1 MNKVLTIKRVALLLA
16 SVAVL
21 AITIGD
27 LDEAAAQAVKK
38 SRSGICH
45 CPGGQSYDRTSNF
58 TAFEAID
65 TCLASG
71 GREPKRGQGDCSTA
85 SSSGPGHTNVGTT
98 DKAAAEVVKKS
109 GTGICHCPG
118 GQFYDRTSNF
128 AAFDTLEACIASGG
142 REPRQGQG
150 NCSIASSEHSA
161 ETSKETINSPNT
173 GAVKKSGSGICHCPG
188 GQFYERTSNFT
199 AFDTL
204 EACIASGGREPQRG
218 QGVCPSA
225 PRGEPRTMHLPK
237 PGKYDRSAFGGW
249 GDDDGDCQNTR
260 HERLISRSIEPVELS
275 EDGCLVIS
283 GYWKDPYTGNIYTAA
298 SEMEIDHV
306 VPLFYAWG
314 RGAHLWEPA
323 KQRRF
328 ANDSANLLPVGGSA
342 NRSKGA
348 AGPLEWLPPSDDFAC
363 EYLLRFSRITG
374 GYSLA
379 LLPDE
384 SADLER
390 LTSEKCD

>member
-1 MNKVLTIKRVALLLA
+1 MNKVLTIKRVALLLV

-27 LDEAAAQAVKK
+27 LNKAAAQAVKK
-38 SRSGICH
+38 SGSGICH

-58 TAFEAID
+58 TAFETID
-65 TCLASG
+65 ACLTSG
-71 GREPKRGQGDCSTA
+71 GREPKRGQGDCAT
-85 SSSGPGHTNVGTT
+85 SSYSDPGNRNAGIT
-98 DKAAAEVVKKS
+98 DKTAAAVVKKS
-109 GTGICHCPG
+109 
-118 GQFYDRTSNF
+118 
-128 AAFDTLEACIASGG
+128 E
-142 REPRQGQG
+142 
-150 NCSIASSEHSA
+150 
-161 ETSKETINSPNT
+161 
-173 GAVKKSGSGICHCPG
+173 SGICHCPG

-199 AFDTL
+199 AFDTFKACL
-204 EACIASGGREPQRG
+204 ASGGREPRRGQGDCSIASSENSTEASKKTTGSSNTEVIKKSGSGICHCPGGQFYDRTSNFTAFDTLKACLASGGREPQRG

-225 PRGEPRTMHLPK
+225 SRGEPTTMHLSK
-237 PGKYDRSAFGGW
+237 PGKYERSAFGGW
-249 GDDDGDCQNTR
+249 EDDDGDCQNTR

-275 EDGCLVIS
+275 ENGCLVIS

-306 VPLFYAWG
+306 VPLFYAWE
-314 RGAHLWEPA
+314 RGAHHWESA

-328 ANDSANLLPVGGSA
+328 ANDSANLLPVGASA

-374 GYSLA
+374 GYGLA

-384 SADLER
+384 SAALER